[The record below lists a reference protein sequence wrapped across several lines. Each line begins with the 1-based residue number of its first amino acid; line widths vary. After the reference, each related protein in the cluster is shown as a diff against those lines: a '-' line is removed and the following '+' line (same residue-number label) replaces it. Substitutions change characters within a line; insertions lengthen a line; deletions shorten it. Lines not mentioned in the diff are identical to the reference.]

1 MRIMGVVRIAVVEDD
16 DGVAGAIVSGLR
28 RFGHEPTRYA
38 VGADLLLHHA
48 GFDFVLL
55 DLGLPDQDGL
65 EVLRQ
70 LRQVSSVPVIVLT
83 ARGDERS
90 VVRGLRL
97 GADDYLVKPARF
109 VELVARIDSVSRRA
123 ARAEPAGAQHLV
135 VSGDVSIDLDARTA
149 TVDGRDIE
157 LTAKE
162 FDILA
167 VLVRNAGSAVSRAAL
182 MDQVWGDAFVAVSR
196 SLDVHMTGLRAKLG
210 RRGLIATIRGF
221 GYRWDGVVDDA

>member
-1 MRIMGVVRIAVVEDD
+1 M
-16 DGVAGAIVSGLR
+16 
-28 RFGHEPTRYA
+28 
-38 VGADLLLHHA
+38 
-48 GFDFVLL
+48 
-55 DLGLPDQDGL
+55 
-65 EVLRQ
+65 LRQ
-70 LRQVSSVPVIVLT
+70 LRQVSALPVIALT

-109 VELVARIDSVSRRA
+109 AELVARIESVSRRA
-123 ARAEPAGAQHLV
+123 ARTEPDAAQRIV
-135 VSGDVSIDLDARTA
+135 TSGDVVVDLDARVA
-149 TVDGRDIE
+149 TVAGHDIE

-167 VLVRNAGSAVSRAAL
+167 VLVRGAGAAVSRAAL

-210 RRGLIATIRGF
+210 RPGLIATVRGF
-221 GYRWDGVVDDA
+221 GYRWDGVIDDA

>member
-1 MRIMGVVRIAVVEDD
+1 MGVVRIAVVEDD
-16 DGVAGAIVSGLR
+16 DGVAGAIVAGLR
-28 RFGHEPTRYA
+28 RFGHEPTRYS
-38 VGADLLLHHA
+38 VGADLLLHHNE
-48 GFDFVLL
+48 FDFVLL

-70 LRQVSSVPVIVLT
+70 LRQVSALPVIVLT

-109 VELVARIDSVSRRA
+109 AELVARIESVSRRA
-123 ARAEPAGAQHLV
+123 ARTEPDAVQRIV
-135 VSGDVSIDLDARTA
+135 TSGDVVVDLDARVA
-149 TVDGRDIE
+149 TVAGHDIE

-167 VLVRNAGSAVSRAAL
+167 VLVRGAGAAVSRAAL

-196 SLDVHMTGLRAKLG
+196 SLDVHMTGLRTKLG
-210 RRGLIATIRGF
+210 RPGLIATVRGF
-221 GYRWDGVVDDA
+221 GYRWDGVIDDA